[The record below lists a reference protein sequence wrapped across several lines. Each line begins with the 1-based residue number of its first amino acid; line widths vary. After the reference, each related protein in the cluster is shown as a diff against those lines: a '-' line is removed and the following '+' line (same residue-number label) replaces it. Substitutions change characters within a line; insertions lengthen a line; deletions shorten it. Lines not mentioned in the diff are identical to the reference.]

1 MIISITIRAFL
12 NMVNY
17 HYGLNLDIT
26 DSISFIVESIRFSTE
41 GMILLAI
48 SCFVKTDFEKISQ
61 QFQHFGSSFL
71 RIMKFNLDLSKD
83 EMDFIF
89 DAFYLLILNN
99 MGISQ
104 SELFPEK
111 DIRSIKSKLQ
121 VELLLEGKNFILLP
135 DVLVKCSDIQFKFK

>member
-1 MIISITIRAFL
+1 
-12 NMVNY
+12 
-17 HYGLNLDIT
+17 
-26 DSISFIVESIRFSTE
+26 
-41 GMILLAI
+41 
-48 SCFVKTDFEKISQ
+48 
-61 QFQHFGSSFL
+61 
-71 RIMKFNLDLSKD
+71 
-83 EMDFIF
+83 
-89 DAFYLLILNN
+89 